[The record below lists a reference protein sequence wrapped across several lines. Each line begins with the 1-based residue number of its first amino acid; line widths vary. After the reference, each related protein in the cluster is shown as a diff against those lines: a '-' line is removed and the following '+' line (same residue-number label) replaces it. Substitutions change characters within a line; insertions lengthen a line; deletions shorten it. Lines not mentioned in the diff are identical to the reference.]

1 MEQDRSRRDGYS
13 GARFLQHEV
22 IMADLIHKH
31 SVRVTGPD
39 GVLYEA
45 RTYGE
50 PERGGTWKGWLEFQR
65 VADRAASD
73 GPRVL
78 RTDRETTQPNR
89 GALDYWA
96 GGLEPVYLEG
106 AIERAIDRARAD

>member
-1 MEQDRSRRDGYS
+1 
-13 GARFLQHEV
+13 LQHDA

-31 SVRVTGPD
+31 SVRVDGPD
-39 GVLYEA
+39 GTLYEA

-50 PERGGTWKGWLEFQR
+50 VERGGTWKGWLEFR
-65 VADRAASD
+65 PVADRADSD

-89 GALDYWA
+89 RALDYWA

-106 AIERAIDRARAD
+106 AIARARAD